1 MTAMVIFMSACAA
14 VFYLISLRKTGR
26 PIFTVLPAILAL
38 SILAL
43 AGSLGQ
49 GASALSEANK
59 IPPGSAAGAPTIA
72 PAIQKDAAAFID
84 LYIDE
89 AIALIDADRRQQ
101 SVVTFSYE
109 PKLLYD
115 SLSREEK
122 SIYDEML
129 ENAQN
134 FHPFSYTAARHGHEA
149 MDMALVVYGALT
161 TDHPEIHTCF
171 MLREVV
177 KDNVTTAL
185 EALYFMPWDTELR
198 PADTAALREE
208 MLRFEAVCTRIIERM
223 PDDYS
228 AYDQYRYLATVISLV
243 TSFDYG
249 LQKGWQIGTAYGSI
263 AGRHSICQGYSKGFL
278 YLCQKANLWCETV
291 DGVSGGNF
299 AHMWNIV
306 KLDSGTYYLDITWSD
321 EKGLPGSPEW
331 DRYFMLTQDEILVD
345 HEITDGKVATGTA
358 IDRANKPR

>member
-1 MTAMVIFMSACAA
+1 
-14 VFYLISLRKTGR
+14 
-26 PIFTVLPAILAL
+26 
-38 SILAL
+38 
-43 AGSLGQ
+43 
-49 GASALSEANK
+49 
-59 IPPGSAAGAPTIA
+59 
-72 PAIQKDAAAFID
+72 
-84 LYIDE
+84 
-89 AIALIDADRRQQ
+89 
-101 SVVTFSYE
+101 
-109 PKLLYD
+109 
-115 SLSREEK
+115 
-122 SIYDEML
+122 
-129 ENAQN
+129 
-134 FHPFSYTAARHGHEA
+134 
-149 MDMALVVYGALT
+149 
-161 TDHPEIHTCF
+161 
-171 MLREVV
+171 
-177 KDNVTTAL
+177 
-185 EALYFMPWDTELR
+185 
-198 PADTAALREE
+198 
-208 MLRFEAVCTRIIERM
+208 M